1 MKKNTSRRSALKS
14 ILTSAPLLAA
24 AASLPSSLYAA
35 GKAVAPALKGNINH
49 AVCKWCYDKIPLE
62 EFCVEA
68 KKMGITGIDLMGPKD
83 WPVLKKHGLACS
95 MANGAGMGI
104 SKGFNN
110 PALHDELVKSYE
122 EVIPQVAAAGIS
134 NLICFS
140 GNRNGMS
147 DEQGLENAAKGLKRL
162 MPLAE
167 KHKVT
172 LVMELLNSKVNHKDY
187 MCDRTP
193 WGVELCKRVGSE
205 RLKLLYDIYH
215 MQIMEGDIIATI
227 KQYHPF
233 FAHYHTGGVPGRAE
247 IDETQE
253 INYPIVMKAIV
264 ETGYKGFVAQEF
276 IPKRPDVLASL
287 RQSIQICDV

>member
-1 MKKNTSRRSALKS
+1 MKNNPSRRSALKS
-14 ILTSAPLLAA
+14 IVMKAPLLAA
-24 AASLPSSLYAA
+24 AASLSPRLYAA
-35 GKAVAPALKGNINH
+35 DAASAPALKGNINH
-49 AVCKWCYDKIPLE
+49 AVCKWCYGKIPLE

-104 SKGFNN
+104 EKGFND

-122 EVIPQVAAAGIS
+122 EVIPQVAAAGIT

-140 GNRNGMS
+140 GNRRGMS

-187 MCDRTP
+187 MCDLSS
-193 WGVELCKRVGSE
+193 WGVELCKRVGSD
-205 RLKLLYDIYH
+205 RFKLLYDIYH

-227 KQYHPF
+227 KKHHPY

-253 INYPIVMKAIV
+253 IYYPAVMKAILD
-264 ETGYKGFVAQEF
+264 TGYKGFVAQEF
-276 IPKRPDVLASL
+276 IPKREPLVSL
-287 RQSIQICDV
+287 KQSIQICDV